1 MHFRYHA
8 EREKKSA
15 CNIRSLR
22 SIEYPFHFLLINLKF
37 ETRTKNRGIVIDEY
51 VIIIALLFHSP
62 QSAPHPPPP
71 PIQFL
76 SHICATINF
85 VKVRE
90 LFIQRLSKRIS

>member
-22 SIEYPFHFLLINLKF
+22 SIEYLFNFLLINLKF
-37 ETRTKNRGIVIDEY
+37 ETRKKYGGIVIDGY

-62 QSAPHPPPP
+62 QCAPHPPTPHS
-71 PIQFL
+71 IFI
-76 SHICATINF
+76 SHVCHY
-85 VKVRE
+85 
-90 LFIQRLSKRIS
+90 

>member
-1 MHFRYHA
+1 MHFRYPA

-71 PIQFL
+71 IQFI

>member
-22 SIEYPFHFLLINLKF
+22 SIEYLFNFLLINLKF
-37 ETRTKNRGIVIDEY
+37 ETRKKYGGIVIDEY

-62 QSAPHPPPP
+62 QCAHPP

-76 SHICATINF
+76 SHMCATINF

>member
-37 ETRTKNRGIVIDEY
+37 ETRKKYGGIVIDKY

-62 QSAPHPPPP
+62 QYAPHPPP